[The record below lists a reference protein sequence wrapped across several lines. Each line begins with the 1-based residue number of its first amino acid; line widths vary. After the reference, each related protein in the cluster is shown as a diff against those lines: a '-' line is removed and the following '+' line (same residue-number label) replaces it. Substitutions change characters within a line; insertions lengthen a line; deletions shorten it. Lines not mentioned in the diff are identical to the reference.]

1 MLQVFELV
9 SFIVINLWYKLANSV
24 IYKNAVTN
32 ILYTWRGAL
41 IE

>member
-1 MLQVFELV
+1 MFQVLELV
-9 SFIVINLWYKLANSV
+9 SFIDINLWCKLAISV
-24 IYKNAVTN
+24 IYKNAATN